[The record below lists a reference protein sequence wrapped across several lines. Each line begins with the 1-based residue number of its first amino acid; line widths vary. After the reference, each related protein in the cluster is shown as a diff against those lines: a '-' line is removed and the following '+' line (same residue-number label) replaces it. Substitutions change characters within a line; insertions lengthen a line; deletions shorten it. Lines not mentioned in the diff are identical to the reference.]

1 MKRKFQHYVILVID
15 YAILPALTLLF
26 IFGWVNLVYHLAF
39 NNPVILKEINETF
52 QSWKL
57 NK

>member
-1 MKRKFQHYVILVID
+1 MKRKLQHYVILVID

-39 NNPVILKEINETF
+39 NNPVITF
-52 QSWKL
+52 GGW
-57 NK
+57 